1 VKNELITDME
11 FMMHDGDQQWFNPYG
26 HVSGNWTMYTFRP
39 EDAKKS
45 WPQIAITPASF
56 EAIKSM
62 DDMLNRVPYIVV
74 KEYFFKNTA
83 STMVDFVA
91 NIAKNVDE
99 TFPKPDA

>member
-1 VKNELITDME
+1 
-11 FMMHDGDQQWFNPYG
+11 
-26 HVSGNWTMYTFRP
+26 MYTFRP

-56 EAIKSM
+56 EAIKSI